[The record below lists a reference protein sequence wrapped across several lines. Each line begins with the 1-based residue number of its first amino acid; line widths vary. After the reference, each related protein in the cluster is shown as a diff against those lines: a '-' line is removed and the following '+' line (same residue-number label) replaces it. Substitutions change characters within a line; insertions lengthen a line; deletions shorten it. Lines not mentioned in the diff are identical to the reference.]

1 MFTGLIEEIGYVQ
14 SVRSLGD
21 GKEISISAN
30 KILTDIHKGDSIS
43 VNGVCQTVTAFTNT
57 VFTVQ
62 AIEETLT
69 KTTFSSLT
77 KGTPVNLERALL
89 PTTRLGGHIVQGHV
103 DGVGEIQSITPLT
116 TSWEIWV
123 SFPAKFSP
131 YVIPIGSICIN
142 GISLTVAKTNQ
153 NSLMV
158 AIIPETW
165 NNTVIQFLKV
175 GEKVNL
181 EFDIIAKYIE
191 NMTKGYTNPADTLTL
206 QKLKDAGW

>member
-1 MFTGLIEEIGYVQ
+1 MFTGLIEEIGYVE
-14 SVRSLGD
+14 SVHSLGS
-21 GKEISISAN
+21 GKEITISAN
-30 KILTDIHKGDSIS
+30 SILTDVHKGDSIS
-43 VNGVCQTVTAFTNT
+43 VNGVCQTVTKYSNSS
-57 VFTVQ
+57 FTVQ

-69 KTTFSSLT
+69 KTNFASLV
-77 KGTPVNLERALL
+77 KGMPVNLERALL

-103 DGVGEIQSITPLT
+103 DGVGEIESITPLS

-123 SFPAKFSP
+123 RFPTQFSP

-142 GISLTVAKTNQ
+142 GISLTVAKTNA

-165 NNTVIQFLKV
+165 INTVIQYLNV
-175 GEKVNL
+175 GDKVNL

-191 NMTKGYTNPADTLTL
+191 NMMKGYSKPTETLTI